1 MHSLSIN
8 VLLMTHQW
16 HKALVS
22 QCTNKKHSN
31 FKKTLTAVPSLL
43 IITFIPNHT
52 LNSSGISQSTMYN
65 YTVLILSA
73 MSMYLMSGTNIN
85 TQFTYFGAWLN
96 YRLSLF
102 RWGTHE
108 HLWITLPVAFINREL
123 FHSTPLKR
131 PFPIA
136 LSGSSHDTP
145 EPCTKLQAGTLP
157 QTTYIH
163 ATFVPVL

>member
-1 MHSLSIN
+1 MDLCYSMLIWNRQMEISKKHSCIQKTLGTTHAQFVNKCIANDTS
-8 VLLMTHQW
+8 MTQ
-16 HKALVS
+16 KALVS

-102 RWGTHE
+102 R
-108 HLWITLPVAFINREL
+108 
-123 FHSTPLKR
+123 
-131 PFPIA
+131 
-136 LSGSSHDTP
+136 
-145 EPCTKLQAGTLP
+145 
-157 QTTYIH
+157 
-163 ATFVPVL
+163 